1 MHTRTALSIIGR
13 ITLLAAL
20 VLPAV
25 AGAQQPYDIDIQ
37 NFRPAM
43 DARSFI
49 TVERAKALGTLE
61 PSFGLI
67 LNYAVDPLVQ
77 QIRGADYNEEVALV
91 EHHLAGDFIFAIG
104 IANIVEIGARL
115 PVNIVR
121 GDPDGPGDDVELAGD
136 GLGDLAANLK
146 VAFLDREA
154 YPLGIAVVASAAFD
168 TGDDN
173 TFAGHGQSGPIISG
187 ALVLDFDLGSRVGLA
202 LNAGAR
208 LRETRTLDGGITRSP
223 AEDSNDPPA
232 TFTREDPI
240 VVGNELTYGLG
251 LGVDLISDRLELI
264 FETYGAAPLISEAE
278 RATPLETLLALRVF
292 LVGTSFF
299 TVGATRGWLAAIG
312 DPKVRLFAGI
322 MFEPTVGDRDGDG
335 IPDDVDQCP
344 DDPEDKDGFEDRDGC
359 PDPDNDQDGIP
370 DIIDQC
376 PDLAEDKNGFE
387 DDDGCPDA
395 TRDRDG
401 DGIIDHL
408 DRCPD
413 DPEDKDGFQDEDG
426 CPDPDN
432 DQDGLLDGEDN
443 CPNEP
448 EDLDGFEDEDG
459 CPDPDNDQDGIFDLD
474 DDCPNEPENFD
485 GIEDEDGC
493 PEKERKVVIV
503 GGKLEILEKVY
514 FETNKDVIK
523 PESYAIL
530 YEVAETLRNNPQIQ
544 VVEVQGHTDSRGAA
558 DYNLD
563 LSVRRAAAV
572 RRFLINEGGIDG
584 NRLES
589 QGYGETQPVDEAE
602 NAAAWAKNRRV
613 EFIIKKELPPLR
625 R

>member
-344 DDPEDKDGFEDRDGC
+344 DDPEDKDGFEDD
-359 PDPDNDQDGIP
+359 
-370 DIIDQC
+370 
-376 PDLAEDKNGFE
+376 
-387 DDDGCPDA
+387 
-395 TRDRDG
+395 
-401 DGIIDHL
+401 
-408 DRCPD
+408 
-413 DPEDKDGFQDEDG
+413 DG

-443 CPNEP
+443 CPDEP

-459 CPDPDNDQDGIFDLD
+459 CPDPDNDQDGILDLD